1 MKENGSLTFGFS
13 PCPNDTYIFYALAH
27 GKLDSP
33 DLKFQVDLQ
42 DVETLNL
49 RARDVFYD
57 LTKISIHA
65 ICHVSRDY
73 VLLNS
78 GGAMGKGCG
87 PLVISGNDI
96 APHKLRD
103 IPVAIPG
110 KYTTANLLFQIFT
123 DGNPNVVAMPYD
135 TIMEKVARGE
145 IPAGVIIHEGRFTYH
160 LYGLKKVIDLGEW
173 WEEKYSLPLPLGG
186 ILMKRTLGNQL
197 HSLAEALIRES
208 LFYSRKHEKEVWQYV
223 KEHAQEMSDDVIKQH
238 IDLYVNEYSEHFGES
253 GRKAIFTL
261 LELGTGQGFLPEVTE
276 NIFWDQ

>member
-87 PLVISGNDI
+87 PLVISVNEI

-135 TIMEKVARGE
+135 TIMENVARGK

-186 ILMKRTLGNQL
+186 ILMKRTLGDQL

-208 LFYSRKHEKEVWQYV
+208 LFYSRKHEEEVWQYV

-261 LELGTGQGFLPEVTE
+261 LKLGAGLGFLPDVKE
-276 NIFWDQ
+276 NIFWD